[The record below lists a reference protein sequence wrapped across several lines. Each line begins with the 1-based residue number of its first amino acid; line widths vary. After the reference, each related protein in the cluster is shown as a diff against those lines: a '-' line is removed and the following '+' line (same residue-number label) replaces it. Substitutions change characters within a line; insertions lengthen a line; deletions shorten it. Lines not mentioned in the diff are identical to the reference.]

1 MVRPVR
7 IGRAAAVV
15 LLAGG
20 WMAQAGCRPRESNP
34 PPASASPARVEPV
47 ESSDAAAR
55 QRRPPG
61 GRAPVLWIGLDGLDW
76 ELLDRLAAA
85 GRMPN
90 WKRLTFE
97 GASARLRSFYPL
109 LSPILWTTAATGA
122 TPDVHR
128 VLDFQEVDPATG
140 RKVPISGESR
150 AIPALWN
157 LASAA
162 GRKVGVV
169 GWWATHPA
177 EEVNGFFVSDRVS
190 PILFQGLPRSGIAF
204 PRSLEA
210 GVEQVAGRDGRVGP
224 EDLAP
229 YLDMP
234 HAEIGRELSGGGGM
248 ENPVVALARVL
259 AATRVT
265 QRIARDLYDRNLPD
279 LTAVYFAGTDEVG
292 HVFAPFAPPRQDCA
306 SVSNTDVARYSR
318 VVETYYAAIDRI
330 LGQWMRRAEEDG
342 AVLLVHS
349 DHGFQWGADRPCG
362 LASGNWA
369 TAAFWHRPEGVL
381 AAWGAGVR
389 RGRERGDGSLFDV
402 APTVLA
408 LLGLPAEG
416 RMAGKVLSA
425 AFESLPSPPKTG
437 AGTDVPVRRVATDAM
452 SAAESDEYARKLLAL
467 GYLSPGQTQALAPPG
482 GARPGMTEG
491 AWNNLGMYERETAKD
506 PAAAEKAFRQSLE
519 LNPDYYSPMFNL
531 AVLARAKGDT
541 RSAEDWLFRSLN
553 AVKSDPSVAVAGWA
567 REYIHAGKA
576 AAAQSL
582 LRRATTVYP
591 DNEAIAREEARLRYR
606 RKDCRGAVAAM
617 SRFAEKTAD
626 LESVNDLIL
635 FQTCLA
641 NREEVE
647 RLLERSLALKP
658 DQPEARRLLEVVRR
672 AGEGPP
678 HPVPLPPGEGD

>member
-1 MVRPVR
+1 MVRAVR
-7 IGRAAAVV
+7 IGRAAAILV
-15 LLAGG
+15 LAGG
-20 WMAQAGCRPRESNP
+20 WVAGCRPQESGR
-34 PPASASPARVEPV
+34 AQAPARPAAVEPV
-47 ESSDAAAR
+47 ENSDAKTR
-55 QRRPPG
+55 ERRPPG
-61 GRAPVLWIGLDGLDW
+61 SRAPVLWIGLDGLDW
-76 ELLDRLAAA
+76 ELLDRLSAA
-85 GRMPN
+85 GTMPN
-90 WKRLTFE
+90 WKRLAGE
-97 GASARLRSFYPL
+97 GYTARLRSIYPL

-128 VLDFQEVDPATG
+128 VLDFQEVDPSTG
-140 RKVPISGESR
+140 RKVPISGDSR
-150 AIPALWN
+150 AVPAVWN

-190 PILFQGLPRSGIAF
+190 PILFEGLSRSGAAF
-204 PRSLEA
+204 PSSLEA
-210 GVEQVAGRDGRVGP
+210 GLEQVAGRDGRVGP

-229 YLDMP
+229 YLDMGS
-234 HAEIGRELSGGGGM
+234 AEIAQAMSSGAGM
-248 ENPVVALARVL
+248 ESPVVALSRIL

-279 LTAVYFAGTDEVG
+279 LTAVYYAGTDEVG
-292 HVFAPFAPPRQDCA
+292 HIFAPFTPPRLECA
-306 SVSNTDVARYSR
+306 AVSDADVARFSR

-330 LGQWMRRAEEDG
+330 LGQWMRRVEEDG

-362 LASGNWA
+362 LSSGNWA
-369 TAAFWHRPEGVL
+369 TAAFWHRPDGVL

-389 RGRERGDGSLFDV
+389 RGQERGAASLFDI

-408 LLGLPAEG
+408 LLDLPAG
-416 RMAGKVLSA
+416 SRMAGKPIAA
-425 AFESLPSPPKTG
+425 AFDRLPAPSRRRG
-437 AGTDVPVRRVATDAM
+437 SADVAVRRVAAGAM
-452 SAAESDEYARKLLAL
+452 SSAESDEYAKKLLAL
-467 GYLSPGQTQALAPPG
+467 GYLSPGQTPALAAPG

-491 AWNNLGMYERETAKD
+491 AWNNLGMYERETAKN
-506 PAAAEKAFRQSLE
+506 PAAAEKAFQQSLK

-531 AVLARAKGDT
+531 AVLAREKGDT
-541 RSAEDWLFRSLN
+541 RAAEDWLFRSLR
-553 AVKSDPSVAVAGWA
+553 ALKADPSVAIAGWA
-567 REYIHAGKA
+567 REYIQGGKT

-582 LRRATTVYP
+582 LRRAAAVYP
-591 DNEAIAREEARLRYR
+591 DNEAIGREQARFLYR

-617 SRFAEKTAD
+617 SRFAGETRD

-658 DQPEARRLLEVVRR
+658 DQPEAARLLEVVRR
-672 AGEGPP
+672 AGEAGQ
-678 HPVPLPPGEGD
+678 